1 MVGGEIRLDL
11 SNTRLYPEQR
21 GVTQPTAH
29 TASILNV
36 TGSDILKLD
45 TQISSSNN
53 HTFRYSDDF
62 NIPASIIYFSSASR
76 GSSENLSTKGT
87 ITIPSMNPISGE
99 GSEEEHL

>member
-21 GVTQPTAH
+21 GVTQPTSH

-62 NIPASIIYFSSASR
+62 NIPTTIIYFSSASR
-76 GSSENLSTKGT
+76 GRLGKLINKRYNYITKYET
-87 ITIPSMNPISGE
+87 YIR
-99 GSEEEHL
+99 

>member
-1 MVGGEIRLDL
+1 MIGGEIRLDL

-36 TGSDILKLD
+36 TGSDIIQLD

-62 NIPASIIYFSSASR
+62 NTDYYIYFSSASR
-76 GSSENLSTKGT
+76 GDSENLSTKGT
-87 ITIPSMNPISGE
+87 ITLPSIKPISGE
-99 GSEEEHL
+99 VNEVRTL